1 MPPIIEIIKV
11 NKSFDKQVLVD
22 INFSLF
28 EGQTLG
34 LIGKNGA
41 GKTTL
46 IKIILGF
53 FNPSGGM
60 VRVFGQEPR
69 KATGTIGYLPE
80 HPNYHL
86 LFSGID
92 YLKYLGRIS
101 KVGDLN
107 KRVRYVLDLVGMTG
121 NASRRMNRYSK
132 GMLQRIGLAQAILL
146 NPSLLILDEPLSG
159 LDPSGQ
165 KDLRDVI
172 LEQQNQG
179 KSILLCSHLL
189 NEVEKVC
196 SNIAIIHQGKFI
208 SQGGIDNILVHENRF
223 ELKISGLS
231 HETLRHI
238 QKEFKIIETGEGSY
252 IFDEHNSGD
261 KEIILKKIIE
271 LGGSINELK
280 HFKKS
285 LEEYFILCTR
295 GH

>member
-22 INFSLF
+22 INFSLL

-53 FNPSGGM
+53 LKANQGE
-60 VRVFGQEPR
+60 VRVFGLEPR
-69 KATGTIGYLPE
+69 KAAGTIGYLPE

-86 LFSGID
+86 LLTGRD
-92 YLKYLGRIS
+92 YLKYLGMIS
-101 KVGDLN
+101 GVKNLTE
-107 KRVRYVLDLVGMTG
+107 RLRYILDLVGMTE

-146 NPSLLILDEPLSG
+146 NPGLLILDEPLTG

-172 LEQQNQG
+172 IELQGQG

-196 SNIAIIHQGKFI
+196 TDIAIIHQGKII
-208 SQGGIDNILVHENRF
+208 SQGGIDRLLVNENLF
-223 ELKISGLS
+223 ELKVSGMS
-231 HETLRHI
+231 EEAMRQI
-238 QKEFKIIETGEGSY
+238 QEEYKIIETREGSY
-252 IFDEHNSGD
+252 IYDEKNSGE
-261 KEIILKKIIE
+261 KEIVLKRLID
-271 LGGSINELK
+271 LGGAINELK
-280 HFKKS
+280 QFKKT